1 MLGPDHV
8 SNIDG
13 YGWGIERLLQS
24 ICHTNPIRL
33 KTSIPLQWCYHDHC
47 RVFFIWFNGLLRG
60 SLQQVPLIA
69 SPLVVIVWCNL
80 PQLSWLPIIT
90 FYSLSSG
97 LNSCATHIDFQ
108 IINYLMSI
116 RSLISLRWW
125 GHIFFVYYCNC
136 FHGNHCIYSAQLSSK
151 KGKDNSILCL
161 SCEFLRRYTS
171 FFWSLDAHTSIF
183 CRFITL

>member
-1 MLGPDHV
+1 MDGVLRDYCSPYVTQILSDWRPV
-8 SNIDG
+8 SPFSGVIM
-13 YGWGIERLLQS
+13 I
-24 ICHTNPIRL
+24 I
-33 KTSIPLQWCYHDHC
+33 
-47 RVFFIWFNGLLRG
+47 VFFIWFNGLLRG

-69 SPLVVIVWCNL
+69 SPLVMIVWCNL

-97 LNSCATHIDFQ
+97 LNSCTTHIDFQ